1 MIPGNGTTNGFQNSS
16 QMTNHASL
24 NQGSFIYQ
32 NGNSNSSMAKPIN
45 DLPIP
50 QANIL
55 GNLLGPELVQA
66 SSNGLNG
73 IFPNVTPQM
82 VPNELLIPQSAQA
95 NHNPAMLGHVFPNKT
110 VSQNGVLNGIHNLT
124 MANGVPLMV
133 SHAVPTIV
141 TNPILSDGIPIGL
154 PNGIPTNLPNGIPQN
169 VNMNPGISVKH
180 PGLDPNSLVN
190 LHNDVIFDPLT
201 QTPILWNHLTRTP
214 LMVNPIKE
222 NDVTISSLPREMQ
235 PPHFLNVY
243 PITGVPM
250 PTLIAASPLVGKPKK
265 SFIEDP
271 SKNRKYAV

>member
-16 QMTNHASL
+16 QMTNASL

-55 GNLLGPELVQA
+55 GNLLGPEL
-66 SSNGLNG
+66 
-73 IFPNVTPQM
+73 
-82 VPNELLIPQSAQA
+82 AQA
-95 NHNPAMLGHVFPNKT
+95 NHMPAMLGHVFPNKT
-110 VSQNGVLNGIHNLT
+110 VSQNVVLNGIHNLT

-133 SHAVPTIV
+133 SHGIPTMV

-180 PGLDPNSLVN
+180 PGLDPNALSRPLDGANFVN

-222 NDVTISSLPREMQ
+222 NDMTISSLPREIQ